1 MTKLFGVFLAVA
13 AFGQE
18 MPVERQTVL
27 VRTYCVACHR
37 DAQKNGGL
45 SLEKLDAGH
54 ADPGVAAMV
63 VSKMKTGA
71 FGAEGLKGPVREA
84 EAAVITALSA
94 AARGAEEWQVRE
106 AGAVVT
112 AGIVRTSGQSDL
124 YRLTLVC
131 DERTQHGEV
140 QVSWAPNVPA
150 PSQVMTVAVDEG
162 EAERYSLNVVEPYA
176 NGMKGES
183 GPGAMVVRARLPE
196 RTLMVRNVLGS
207 ETVVFPFA
215 GLAAEARARLAVCFG
230 R

>member
-1 MTKLFGVFLAVA
+1 MA
-13 AFGQE
+13 AFGQD

-45 SLEKLDAGH
+45 SLEKFDAGH
-54 ADPGVAAMV
+54 ADPGLLAML

-71 FGAEGLKGPVREA
+71 FGAAGLKGPGREA
-84 EAAVITALSA
+84 EAAVIAALSV

-106 AGAVVT
+106 SGPVVT
-112 AGIVRTSGQSDL
+112 AGIVRPAGAEDL

-131 DERTQHGEV
+131 DARTEYGEM

-150 PSQVMTVAVDEG
+150 PSQVMTVAVDDG
-162 EAERYSLNVVEPYA
+162 AAERYSLNVVEPYA

-183 GPGAMVVRARLPE
+183 GPGAMKVRARLPQ
-196 RTLMVRNVLGS
+196 RTMTVRNVLGS

-215 GLAAEARARLAVCFG
+215 QLGAEVRARLSVCFG